1 MTQWFDHLTQNPFFS
16 GGAVLVMLGGLLAY
30 FRHLPWRIWNFLERF
45 FFLKIEVLDD
55 DEAYHWMRVWLAE
68 RMSGTLSISVCTRR
82 KKKDDEDEDED
93 DRPADN
99 RPQVYFVP
107 SPGTYFFL
115 YRGRPVM
122 LTRDRDEQ
130 PTAGEGSVAR
140 IRECFNVRVL
150 SWDRSLAH
158 ELIERCKDAAIPQDG
173 KVDVRVAS
181 YNYWELGSRMR
192 PRSLESVVLADG
204 QGEFLRRDMQAFLS
218 GHDWYVRVGIPY
230 RRGYLLYGEP
240 GNGKTSLVKALASEL
255 NMNIYVLNLSMPDMS
270 DGRLAA
276 LMRQVADNSIVLM
289 EDVDCAFAERER
301 ASGGKAATDGMT
313 FSGLLNAIDGVASP
327 EGQIVCMT
335 TNHRERLDPALI
347 RPGRAD
353 VQVYIGN
360 AGRDQARR
368 LFRRFHPDAPAR
380 LAALFAEAVP
390 DRQYSMAALQGH
402 LQQYRDDP
410 ERAVAHL
417 DELLARPALPGPKRE
432 NGSADHCLVG
442 CADALS
448 TR

>member
-1 MTQWFDHLTQNPFFS
+1 
-16 GGAVLVMLGGLLAY
+16 
-30 FRHLPWRIWNFLERF
+30 
-45 FFLKIEVLDD
+45 
-55 DEAYHWMRVWLAE
+55 MRVWLAE

-82 KKKDDEDEDED
+82 KKKPEDADED

-99 RPQVYFVP
+99 RPQIYFVP
-107 SPGTYFFL
+107 SPGTYFFF

-122 LTRDRDEQ
+122 LTRERDDK
-130 PTAGEGSVAR
+130 PTAGEGSIAR
-140 IRECFNVRVL
+140 IRESFIVRIL

-158 ELIERCKDAAIPQDG
+158 ELVEQCKEAAIPQDG

-192 PRSLESVVLADG
+192 PRTLESVILGDG
-204 QGEFLRRDMQAFLS
+204 QGEFLRRDMQAFLR
-218 GHDWYVRVGIPY
+218 GHEWYARIGIPY

-255 NMNIYVLNLSMPDMS
+255 SMNIYLLNLSMPDMT
-270 DGRLAA
+270 DGRLAG
-276 LMRQVADNSIVLM
+276 LMMQVADNSLVLM
-289 EDVDCAFAERER
+289 EDVDCAFVKRER
-301 ASGGKAATDGMT
+301 KSGGKGGGDGMT

-353 VQVYIGN
+353 VQVYVGN
-360 AGRDQARR
+360 ASRDQARR
-368 LFRRFHPDAPAR
+368 LFQRFYPGAPAR
-380 LAALFAEAVP
+380 LAALFAEAIP

-402 LQQYRDDP
+402 LQHSRDDP
-410 ERAVAHL
+410 DRAVARL
-417 DELLARPALPGPKRE
+417 DELLAGGRGNGKAPA
-432 NGSADHCLVG
+432 AQDHLVG
-442 CADALS
+442 PLCG
-448 TR
+448 RG